1 MGSDEAVTTAADAS
15 EDTMLEIEVR
25 NDRGQTVVEV
35 AGELD
40 VFTSA
45 RLRAVLFEPALCG
58 GPHVVVDL
66 ARVTFMDSTS
76 IGVLVAARRWLGSR
90 DAELTM
96 VCSEGPVL
104 KVLGLVGLDKVF
116 RICATVDEALA

>member
-1 MGSDEAVTTAADAS
+1 MTTTAADSDAAAD
-15 EDTMLEIEVR
+15 EPMLEIHVR
-25 NDRGQTVVEV
+25 NEHGQTVVEV

-58 GPHVVVDL
+58 GPQVVVDL
-66 ARVTFMDSTS
+66 GKVTFMDSTS

-90 DAELTM
+90 EAELTL
-96 VCSEGPVL
+96 VCTEGPVL

-116 RICATVDEALA
+116 RICPTVDEALAGA